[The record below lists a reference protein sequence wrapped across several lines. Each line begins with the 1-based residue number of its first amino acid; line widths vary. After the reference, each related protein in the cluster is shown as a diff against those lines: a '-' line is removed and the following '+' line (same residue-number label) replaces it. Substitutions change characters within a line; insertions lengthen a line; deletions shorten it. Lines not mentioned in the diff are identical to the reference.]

1 MCVIKFGPSGNG
13 AAYAEAGF
21 TGSANSAKWVKD
33 MGLDCFEYSFGRGVN
48 LGDETAA
55 AIGKKFRDES
65 VELSVH
71 APYYIN
77 FANPDDEKAANSY
90 GYVLS
95 TLRAAKLM
103 GAKRIVFHPAAQ
115 GKLTRSEADELT
127 KKRLETL
134 ATLIEDGGYSDMI
147 VCPETMGKQAQIGT
161 VEEIAEFVNIAPF
174 YYPCVD
180 FGHVN
185 AREGGI
191 LKRKEDFL
199 KVFDD
204 IERISG
210 KDKLEKLHVHFSKIE
225 YTKKGEVRHLT
236 FEDEVY
242 GPDYK
247 PFLEAVKERGLKPYI
262 ICESAGTQD
271 IDAKAMKEYY
281 NSLI

>member
-21 TGSANSAKWVKD
+21 VGSANSAKWVKD

-48 LGDETAA
+48 VSDETAA
-55 AIGKKFRDES
+55 AIGKKFSDEQI
-65 VELSVH
+65 ELSVH
-71 APYYIN
+71 APYYVN
-77 FANPDDEKAANSY
+77 FANPDEEKAANSY

-95 TLRAAKLM
+95 SLRAAKLM

-115 GKLTRSEADELT
+115 GKLTRAEAVALT
-127 KKRLETL
+127 KNRLETL
-134 ATLIEDGGYSDMI
+134 ADLIEDGGYSDMI
-147 VCPETMGKQAQIGT
+147 ICPETMGKQAQIGT
-161 VEEIAEFVNIAPF
+161 VEEIAEFINIAPF

-191 LKRKEDFL
+191 LKTEADFL

-204 IERISG
+204 ITRISG
-210 KDKLEKLHVHFSKIE
+210 EEKLKKLHVHFSKIE
-225 YTKKGEVRHLT
+225 YTLKGEVRHLT
-236 FEDEVY
+236 FADEVY

-247 PFLEAVKERGLKPYI
+247 PFLQAVKTRGLTPYV

-271 IDAKAMKEYY
+271 IDAKTMKEYY
-281 NSLI
+281 TSLK